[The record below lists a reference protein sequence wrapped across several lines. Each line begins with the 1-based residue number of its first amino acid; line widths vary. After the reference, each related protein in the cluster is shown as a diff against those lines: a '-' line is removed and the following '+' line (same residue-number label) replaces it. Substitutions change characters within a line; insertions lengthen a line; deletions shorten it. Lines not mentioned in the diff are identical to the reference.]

1 LEHRRLTIEKEQI
14 MRTTDNAFES
24 LDFFVSPFEAMMINL
39 LPVPAHPAT
48 TFDDVAFRDAL
59 AHSRSLTPEEK
70 VDILRSVPQF
80 SQEQIDTVLLI
91 LAEEAEKFGALADRL
106 LVDTAGEGARDGA
119 AARRATFTLIRGGRA

>member
-1 LEHRRLTIEKEQI
+1 

-106 LVDTAGEGARDGA
+106 LVDTAGDGTDEG